1 LTLNIQLIFVFDGP
15 GVPGKIRWKGKRGI
29 AQRPELLKQV
39 LECLGV
45 PYQVAPAEAE
55 AECAELQKF
64 GKVDAVWSGDAD
76 ALMFGCDLLISDH
89 RIAKEHGD
97 QDRSKGHTEKS
108 KTHVQIIR
116 AQKMKEELAID
127 REKLVLFAILAG
139 GDYHPGLSGCGA
151 GLAQQVVQ
159 EGTLARELCECR
171 NQLDCTRWRT
181 KLTAVLRNYHSVKG
195 MVVPPPDFPQY
206 DVLKQ
211 YCRPTV
217 TPGHLLR
224 KARLDLAFSRPLQ
237 ERELLQVTSSRFN
250 IWGKLYMDHVGP
262 ILLTRA
268 LVQKD
273 SASLNNILQ
282 GIKPKKQ
289 HKSDKA
295 EVMELRSVQRAIRF
309 CPFEVTTL
317 QRTDFE
323 DGNLKGMWVNKRGV
337 PFDPGYVVECDHFPA
352 ILLQYVESQTMS
364 DPLPAVAKQKLAK
377 RKEQSDGN
385 IPTKNPTKRIK
396 SSAPSEVEPTTNIA
410 RPTELGL
417 LEPQARVMKTPLEPR
432 RPRALPMNDKP
443 VDLTE
448 SNDDVD
454 AVLRLPPGR
463 RLTTQSTQS
472 SSTISGSGLPRS
484 LTNEK
489 DRPVDAIRPDVQLPH
504 LSPTNSYITKA
515 SKDLSSPYGPRD
527 APRALRSPAEA
538 SSTQPAA
545 QNHVVEQTRAARLK
559 HFTMDPVVSNRGAMS
574 ITRTR
579 DEVVKAPSDV
589 IDLTGD

>member
-1 LTLNIQLIFVFDGP
+1 M
-15 GVPGKIRWKGKRGI
+15 R
-29 AQRPELLKQV
+29 
-39 LECLGV
+39 
-45 PYQVAPAEAE
+45 
-55 AECAELQKF
+55 
-64 GKVDAVWSGDAD
+64 
-76 ALMFGCDLLISDH
+76 
-89 RIAKEHGD
+89 
-97 QDRSKGHTEKS
+97 
-108 KTHVQIIR
+108 
-116 AQKMKEELAID
+116 EELALD

-139 GDYHPGLSGCGA
+139 GDYHPGLSGCGTE
-151 GLAQQVVQ
+151 LALQVVQ
-159 EGTLARELCECR
+159 EDTLARELCECR

-181 KLTAVLRNYHSVKG
+181 KLTAVLRNHPSAKG

-217 TPGHLLR
+217 TPGHLFR
-224 KARLDLAFSRPLQ
+224 KARLDLAFSRPVQ
-237 ERELLQVTSSRFN
+237 ELELFQVTSSRFN
-250 IWGKLYMDHVGP
+250 IWEKLYMDHVGP
-262 ILLTRA
+262 VLLTRA

-273 SASLNNILQ
+273 SASLKNILQ

-295 EVMELRSVQRAIRF
+295 EVMELRSVQCAIRF

-323 DGNLKGMWVNKRGV
+323 DGNLKGMWVDKRGV
-337 PFDPGYVVECDHFPA
+337 KFDPTYVVECDHFPA
-352 ILLQYVESQTMS
+352 ILLQHVESQTMS

-385 IPTKNPTKRIK
+385 IPTNNPTKRIK
-396 SSAPSEVEPTTNIA
+396 SSARSDVVPMTNVVRPTT
-410 RPTELGL
+410 LGL
-417 LEPQARVMKTPLEPR
+417 LKPQARVMNTPFEPR

-443 VDLTE
+443 VVLTE

-463 RLTTQSTQS
+463 RLTTVSTQA
-472 SSTISGSGLPRS
+472 SSTSSGSGLPRS

-489 DRPVDAIRPDVQLPH
+489 DRPVNAIRPDVQLPH
-504 LSPTNSYITKA
+504 LSPTNSYIKKA
-515 SKDLSSPYGPRD
+515 SKDSSSPYEPLD

-538 SSTQPAA
+538 SRTQHAA
-545 QNHVVEQTRAARLK
+545 QSRVVEQTRAARLK
-559 HFTMDPVVSNRGAMS
+559 HFTLGHVVSTRGAMPS
-574 ITRTR
+574 TGTR
-579 DEVVKAPSDV
+579 DEDVKAPTDV